1 MAKRFK
7 MVNGDEVELSTEENK
22 VRDAEEKAWA
32 DGEKDRNLDAI
43 RDVRKPLLIECDWEI
58 NKLEDAGGDASKW
71 RAYRI
76 ELRDVTK
83 TLDTVEKTRTKLEQD
98 SHGSYKNFPT
108 KPSS

>member
-1 MAKRFK
+1 MAKLYK
-7 MVNGDEVELSTEENK
+7 IVNGERIELSAEETKAREVE
-22 VRDAEEKAWA
+22 EKEWA

-43 RDVRKPLLIECDWEI
+43 RNVRKPLLIECDWEI

-83 TLDTVEKTRTKLEQD
+83 PLDTVEKTRTVLKTNDKNE
-98 SHGSYKNFPT
+98 YINFPK
-108 KPSS
+108 KP